1 MKSNNILSS
10 LCYFSIFF
18 APFLLPIIVYFITE
32 DDVKYHAKKA
42 LWTHVI
48 PYVILFG
55 GFILSGAFGIGMGKA
70 ESIGVGVIVTY
81 VIFAI
86 VGIYY
91 FVWNIVKGVKVL
103 KAA

>member
-1 MKSNNILSS
+1 MKGDHILSA

-18 APFLLPIIVYFITE
+18 APLLLPIIVYFIAE

-48 PYVILFG
+48 PYVVLFG
-55 GFILSGAFGIGMGKA
+55 GLSLSGVFGLSMG
-70 ESIGVGVIVTY
+70 ESTMVGIAIIATY
-81 VIFAI
+81 AIFAV

-91 FVWNIVKGVKVL
+91 FVWNIVKGVKIL

>member
-1 MKSNNILSS
+1 MKGNQILSS

-18 APFLLPIIVYFITE
+18 APFLLPIIVYFIAE

-55 GFILSGAFGIGMGKA
+55 GLALSGVFGLSMG
-70 ESIGVGVIVTY
+70 ESRGVGIAIIATY
-81 VIFAI
+81 VIFAV